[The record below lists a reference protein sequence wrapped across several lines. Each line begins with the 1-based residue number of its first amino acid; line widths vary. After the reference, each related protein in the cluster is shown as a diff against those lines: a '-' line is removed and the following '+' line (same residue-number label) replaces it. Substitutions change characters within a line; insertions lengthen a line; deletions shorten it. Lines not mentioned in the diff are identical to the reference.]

1 MESWIFVIVVLLLFL
16 GWMAW
21 NYFRVRRAAKFVGNA
36 EFEALIHGAQLVDIR
51 EPAAFRS
58 KHILGA
64 RNLPAAQ
71 LEASLSALR
80 KDKPVLIYDAS
91 RSSALPR
98 VLTKLKKAGYT
109 DLYVLQDG
117 FDYWTGKT
125 KEN

>member
-1 MESWIFVIVVLLLFL
+1 MNSWIFIIIVLVLVL
-16 GWMAW
+16 GWVAW
-21 NYFRVRRAAKFVGNA
+21 NYFRVRRAAKFIGNA
-36 EFEALIHGAQLVDIR
+36 EFEELIHGAQLVDIR

-64 RNLPAAQ
+64 RNLPAVQ
-71 LEASLSALR
+71 FQTSLSALR
-80 KDKPVLIYDAS
+80 KDKPILLYDAS

-98 VLTKLKKAGYT
+98 VLTMLKKAGYT

-125 KEN
+125 KGN